1 MKVKFHT
8 WLKTKTG
15 CAEEEIDP
23 PEHVRTIADLTAF
36 LGERHADAAPL
47 FAMPQALRYVI
58 DRRYVDADHELSSS
72 QVVEIYPPVTGG

>member
-15 CAEEEIDP
+15 CSEEEVDLP
-23 PEHVRTIADLTAF
+23 DHVRTIADLTA
-36 LGERHADAAPL
+36 LLAERHAEAAPL

-58 DRRYVDADHELSSS
+58 DRRYVDADHDISSS
-72 QVVEIYPPVTGG
+72 PVVEIYPPVTGG